1 MSTSLFR
8 SSRIFRAAIRMV
20 LLSAVLHIVL
30 LLVVAVLRRDI
41 TILNYFDIIDV
52 DLFMPSLAGSMPVT
66 VISFVFLIAM
76 YIVIFLIS

>member
-1 MSTSLFR
+1 
-8 SSRIFRAAIRMV
+8 MV

-41 TILNYFDIIDV
+41 TVLNYFDIIDT

-66 VISFVFLIAM
+66 IISFALLIGM
-76 YIVIFLIS
+76 YIAIFLIS